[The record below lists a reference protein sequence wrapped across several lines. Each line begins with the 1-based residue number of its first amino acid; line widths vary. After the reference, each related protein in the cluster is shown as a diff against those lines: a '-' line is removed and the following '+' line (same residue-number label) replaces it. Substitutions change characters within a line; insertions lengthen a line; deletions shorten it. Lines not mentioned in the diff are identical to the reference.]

1 VKIDDKSVERV
12 LPTATGETVACAFGA
27 TARNLARR
35 YRDQAVFRE
44 YDAVVFTFAFPIV
57 LLLIFGLVFHGEVP
71 HTGVGVCQELC
82 VSSSA

>member
-1 VKIDDKSVERV
+1 
-12 LPTATGETVACAFGA
+12 
-27 TARNLARR
+27 
-35 YRDQAVFRE
+35 
-44 YDAVVFTFAFPIV
+44 V